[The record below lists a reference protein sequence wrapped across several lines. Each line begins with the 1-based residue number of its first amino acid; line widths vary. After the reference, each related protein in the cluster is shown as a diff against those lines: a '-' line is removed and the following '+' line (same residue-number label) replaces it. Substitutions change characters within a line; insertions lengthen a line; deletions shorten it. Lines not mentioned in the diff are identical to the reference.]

1 MDVGMYTNE
10 NYMGQVYIAER
21 EFFTGKVA
29 VAKMVHY
36 HKSTPDPDKSTP
48 VSGSGQGQKDD

>member
-1 MDVGMYTNE
+1 MYTNE